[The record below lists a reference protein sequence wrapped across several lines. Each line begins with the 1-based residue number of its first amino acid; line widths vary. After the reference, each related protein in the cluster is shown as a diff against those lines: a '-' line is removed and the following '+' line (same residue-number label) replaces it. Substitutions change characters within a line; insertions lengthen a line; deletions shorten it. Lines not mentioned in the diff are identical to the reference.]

1 MKNQNTTNSKLTKNT
16 IFVFKNVKNSNGFS
30 TDPTT
35 STMKTIFTSID
46 PTVFK

>member
-35 STMKTIFTSID
+35 STMKTIFTTLD
-46 PTVFK
+46 VTHLK